1 MLYYADTTL
10 TVRRNSLLNRAAKL
24 NSALNFITESQAM
37 MSSLNITFGTLVS
50 THLNITILYHVF
62 NGTAAVIHVWFSYY
76 YSSIYHSHHWHLQRD
91 P

>member
-50 THLNITILYHVF
+50 THLNIVSRI
-62 NGTAAVIHVWFSYY
+62 
-76 YSSIYHSHHWHLQRD
+76 
-91 P
+91 